1 VAPVPAAASSLTAEG
16 IWWRYR
22 RGPWV
27 LRDLS
32 FTVGPGELLRVRGGN
47 GCGKST
53 LIALLAGVV
62 RAPRGSVRTPGRT
75 AYLPQLAR
83 SLPPVRAARVHA
95 LLSGRDHPDDESL
108 LDHLDTRADQLSAGT
123 ARRVLLD
130 AVLSLPAPVVVL
142 DEPTAGLDDAA
153 VGRLTRALAGR
164 LAEGGIVVVAE
175 HRPLPLDGGTILD
188 LAGGSPA
195 SAGSLV
201 RITLSGEGETRV
213 VTVPPADRDAL
224 LRDALDR
231 GWSVLAV
238 EPAS

>member
-1 VAPVPAAASSLTAEG
+1 MPPVDLPLTAEG

-32 FTVGPGELLRVRGGN
+32 FTVAPGDLLRVRGGN
-47 GCGKST
+47 GSGKST
-53 LIALLAGVV
+53 LLALLAGVV
-62 RAPRGSVRTPGRT
+62 RPSRGSTRTPGRT

-83 SLPPVRAARVHA
+83 NLPPVPADRVRA
-95 LLSGRDHPDDESL
+95 LIGGRDGPDDESL
-108 LDHLDTRADQLSAGT
+108 AEHLGTRADQLSAGT

-142 DEPTAGLDDAA
+142 DEPSAGLDDAA

-164 LAEGGIVVVAE
+164 LADGGIVVVAE
-175 HRPLPLDGGTILD
+175 HRPLPLPGGTVLD
-188 LAGGSPA
+188 LGGRSAAPAGA
-195 SAGSLV
+195 LV
-201 RITLSGEGETRV
+201 RITLAGDGETRV

-238 EPAS
+238 EPAP